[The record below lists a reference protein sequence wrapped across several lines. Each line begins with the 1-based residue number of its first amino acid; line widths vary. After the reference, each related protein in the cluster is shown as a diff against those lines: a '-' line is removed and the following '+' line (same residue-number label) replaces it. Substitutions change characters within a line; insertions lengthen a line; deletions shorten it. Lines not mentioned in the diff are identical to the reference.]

1 MPVMG
6 ALEIIANLL
15 LSDSGIA
22 QCRRDLAGNGESQ
35 GRIMLKRD
43 IRLFAAVEASIL
55 LAHAL

>member
-1 MPVMG
+1 MG